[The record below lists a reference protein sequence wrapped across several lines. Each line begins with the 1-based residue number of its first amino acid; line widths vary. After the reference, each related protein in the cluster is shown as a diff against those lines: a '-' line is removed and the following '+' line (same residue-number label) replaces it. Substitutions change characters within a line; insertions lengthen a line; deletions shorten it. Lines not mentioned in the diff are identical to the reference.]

1 MLTPKLLAVDS
12 YAARQWTSPMMVSI
26 VQMLMP
32 FFFVSAIALARCPGL
47 VLAVALLVSDSA
59 LRCCEYAIAVA
70 WCKKHLA
77 RLLESRN
84 SSSPH
89 PSPTPLQIGMGRTEA
104 AGRLC
109 VRDM

>member
-47 VLAVALLVSDSA
+47 VLAVVVNMLLLLLGARSTLPDS
-59 LRCCEYAIAVA
+59 LRAAIHRARILPRPL
-70 WCKKHLA
+70 CK
-77 RLLESRN
+77 
-84 SSSPH
+84 
-89 PSPTPLQIGMGRTEA
+89 
-104 AGRLC
+104 
-109 VRDM
+109 